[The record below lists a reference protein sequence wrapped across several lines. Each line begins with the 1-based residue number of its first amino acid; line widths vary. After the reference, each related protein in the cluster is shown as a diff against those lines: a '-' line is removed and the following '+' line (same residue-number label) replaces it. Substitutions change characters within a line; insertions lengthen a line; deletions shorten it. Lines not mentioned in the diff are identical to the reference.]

1 MNSITKLRIQFF
13 LNAEFKDVEIPSNT
27 TALEFIRN
35 HAGLTGTKLGCGE
48 GDCGTCTI
56 AMGQIEEGEMHY
68 KAVNSCLIPAAK
80 MHHKHIVTIEG
91 IADGKQLH
99 PIQTAILENHAT
111 QCGFCTPGITLSLFS
126 YFAEN
131 KNPDNEGLR
140 LALEGNLCRCT
151 GYRSIKDAADWS
163 MEQFAE
169 NRFVYP
175 KYFEAVRQKLS
186 QMVSEEKDAYKNDA
200 YFIPQSEKAFFD
212 YCEEHTDVRKIAGG
226 TDLMVLRN
234 LRDVVY
240 PQLVDISEID
250 ELRFIHFN
258 NNKLLIGANAT
269 LTDLL
274 ESKLIEAHFPV
285 LHQAITLMAS
295 RQIRNLATLSGNIAN
310 ASPVADSVPILL
322 VANVRLH
329 LASAKKK
336 RILLLKDF
344 YLGYKKTDIA
354 NNEIIE
360 AVEIPLYPELRF
372 SFEKSSKRK
381 AVDISTVNSALS
393 IQVKENIIQKV
404 NIAYGGI
411 APTPVLLTTVE
422 QYLTGKSLTEENI
435 LHAASFASGYV
446 KPITDMRGSES
457 YRKILVKN
465 HLIKHFHKLFPEII

>member
-1 MNSITKLRIQFF
+1 MTTNHIQFF
-13 LNAEFKDVEIPSNT
+13 LNAEYKDVEIPSNT
-27 TALEFIRN
+27 SALEFIRN
-35 HAGLTGTKLGCGE
+35 DAGLTGTKLGCGE

-68 KAVNSCLIPAAK
+68 KAVNSCLVPAAK
-80 MHHKHIVTIEG
+80 MHHKHIVTVEG

-163 MEQFAE
+163 MEQFAG
-169 NRFVYP
+169 NHFVYP
-175 KYFEAVRQKLS
+175 KYFKAVWQKLA
-186 QMVSEEKDAYKNDA
+186 QIVSEVKDTSNNDA
-200 YFIPQSEKAFFD
+200 YFIPHTEKAFFD
-212 YCEEHTDVRKIAGG
+212 YCEKHPDVRKIAGG

-234 LRDVVY
+234 LRNVVY
-240 PQLVDISEID
+240 PQLVDLSEIE
-250 ELRFIHFN
+250 ELQFIHVN
-258 NNKLLIGANAT
+258 NNKLVIGANAT

-274 ESKLIEAHFPV
+274 ESQLIAAHFPV
-285 LHQAITLMAS
+285 LHQAVTLMAS

-310 ASPVADSVPILL
+310 ASPVADSAPVLL
-322 VANVRLH
+322 VANARLH
-329 LASAKKK
+329 LASAKKRRK
-336 RILLLKDF
+336 LLLKDF
-344 YLGYKKTDIA
+344 YLGYKKTAMA

-360 AVEIPLYPELRF
+360 AIEIPLHPALRF

-393 IQVKENIIQKV
+393 IQVKDKMIQSV

-411 APTPVLLTTVE
+411 APTPVQLETVE
-422 QYLTGKSLTEENI
+422 QYLTGKLLTEENI
-435 LHAASFASGYV
+435 LQAASFASAHV